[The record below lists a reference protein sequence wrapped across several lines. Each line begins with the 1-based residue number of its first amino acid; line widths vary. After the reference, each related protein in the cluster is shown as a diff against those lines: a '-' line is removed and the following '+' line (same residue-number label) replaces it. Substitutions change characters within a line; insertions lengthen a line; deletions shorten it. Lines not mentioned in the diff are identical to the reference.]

1 MTFLVDVNLP
11 GFLWQYKTHKFIFI
25 SDINK
30 EQSDTEIWRLAMKN
44 DYVVLTR
51 DMDFYYKAKQSIDF
65 PKVIIFR
72 FGNLK
77 LSAMK
82 QYFDKYWNSI
92 CQLIE
97 ENELI
102 FAWTNELEVVY

>member
-11 GFLWQYKTHKFIFI
+11 GFLWRYKTHKFIYI

-30 EQSDTEIWRLAMKN
+30 EQSDTEIWRLAMEN
-44 DYVVLTR
+44 DYVILTR
-51 DMDFYYKAKQSIDF
+51 AMDFYYKAKQSIDF

-77 LSAMK
+77 LKSMHE
-82 QYFDKYWNSI
+82 YFDKNWKAISE
-92 CQLIE
+92 LIN
-97 ENELI
+97 ENKLI
-102 FAWTNELEVVY
+102 FAWQNEFEIIY